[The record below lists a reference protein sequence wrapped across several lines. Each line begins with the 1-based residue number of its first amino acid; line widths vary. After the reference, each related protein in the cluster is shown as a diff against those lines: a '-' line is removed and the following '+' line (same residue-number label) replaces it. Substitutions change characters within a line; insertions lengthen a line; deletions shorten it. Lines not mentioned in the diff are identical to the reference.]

1 MHRIC
6 LFLLCLLSFIRPL
19 QAVSI
24 DAALSKGQH
33 KQKQINI
40 DTGKIILRSFD
51 AAKLASYKEDAAFKY
66 EEEQVPVG
74 WWQHFKQ
81 WLYNQLA
88 RIFSNGQSGS
98 TFKWLFII
106 LGSAAL
112 LFLVYKIAGMDIL
125 YIFGRRNRVSGA
137 SSIAE
142 EEDIHQIDFEMELQ
156 TAITNKNFRQAV
168 RLSYLQLLKELTD
181 RTLIDW
187 QPGKT
192 NQIYVQELGSR
203 PFSND
208 FRNLTGLFEKVWY
221 GAFPVR
227 ENDFFD
233 FRRSFAKLKDRI

>member
-1 MHRIC
+1 
-6 LFLLCLLSFIRPL
+6 
-19 QAVSI
+19 
-24 DAALSKGQH
+24 
-33 KQKQINI
+33 
-40 DTGKIILRSFD
+40 
-51 AAKLASYKEDAAFKY
+51 
-66 EEEQVPVG
+66 
-74 WWQHFKQ
+74 
-81 WLYNQLA
+81 
-88 RIFSNGQSGS
+88 
-98 TFKWLFII
+98 
-106 LGSAAL
+106 
-112 LFLVYKIAGMDIL
+112 MDIL

-181 RTLIDW
+181 RALIDW

-192 NQIYVQELGSR
+192 NQIYVQELGNR

-208 FRNLTGLFEKVWY
+208 FRNLTRLFEKVWY